1 MNKPAVI
8 LNPDAQN
15 LLQAGFFELAH
26 LLSLT
31 LGPTQGA
38 VLVDSETKERPDLLT
53 DAATIAR
60 RIIALP
66 ERGRDVGAM
75 LLRQTVW
82 RSSQREGDGTAL
94 TAVIAQAILKEATK
108 MIAAG
113 ANPMMVQRGVRQAV
127 DVAREALKAQ
137 ARPVNSDED
146 LTAVAQAV
154 TGHRALSVVLGEL
167 YDLLGAE
174 AHIIIEDFMAPLI
187 ERTYLDGGRWEGNL
201 ISPFMHTTKISK
213 KAIQTNCRVALYQE
227 RLHEAEDVEPLLE
240 LMIQNKQKKLLLVAV
255 EIKGAALETLV
266 LNHTNEETPLS
277 ITAVAL
283 PAGGERGREDLADLA
298 VLTGATSIGSHIGR
312 QLRHIQLS
320 DLGIAGRVEA
330 SNEAF
335 FVMQGG
341 GNRAVRQR
349 EIEGFKARLGQM
361 KIYDEDKKRLQMRL
375 SRLTGNAAILK
386 IGATTKAER
395 THLHQKAE
403 QGIKALAATVDGGY
417 LLGGGLALLNCK
429 TAVLASIDS
438 LNGDER
444 MGATAVF
451 DALDMPAIC
460 ILKNA
465 GVSSPESIL
474 SQLDYHPEGTIYD
487 VLTGQYKDAYTAGI
501 VDPLRVVLSSLES
514 GASGAMLALSIE
526 TIVLNKKPEMSYDP

>member
-1 MNKPAVI
+1 MNTPAVI
-8 LNPDAQN
+8 LNPEAQN
-15 LLQAGFFELAH
+15 MLQSGFYEIAH

-31 LGPTQGA
+31 LGPTQGS
-38 VLVDSETKERPDLLT
+38 VLVDSDTKERPDLLT

-60 RIIALP
+60 RIIGLP
-66 ERGRDVGAM
+66 DRGRDVGAM

-94 TAVIAQAILKEATK
+94 TAVIAQAVLKEATK

-127 DVAREALKAQ
+127 DVARKALEAQ
-137 ARPVNSDED
+137 AKPVQTDDD

-187 ERTYLDGGRWEGNL
+187 ERTYLDGGRWSGQV
-201 ISPFMHTTKISK
+201 ISPYMHSTKISK
-213 KAIQTNCRVALYQE
+213 KAIQTNCRVVLYQE
-227 RLHEAEDVEPLLE
+227 RLHDAEDVEPLLE
-240 LMIQNKQKKLLLVAV
+240 MMIKNEQKKLLLVAV

-283 PAGGERGREDLADLA
+283 PAGGERGREDMLDLET
-298 VLTGATSIGSHIGR
+298 LTGATALGSHIGR
-312 QLRHIQLS
+312 QLRHIKME
-320 DLGIAGRVEA
+320 DLGKAGRIEA
-330 SNEAF
+330 GNEHF

-341 GNRAVRQR
+341 GNRSNRQKT
-349 EIEGFKARLGQM
+349 IEAYKTQLSQM
-361 KIYDEDKKRLQMRL
+361 KVYDDQKKRLQMRIG
-375 SRLTGNAAILK
+375 RLTGHAAILK
-386 IGATTKAER
+386 IGATTKVER

-403 QGIKALAATVDGGY
+403 QGIKALAATVEGGY
-417 LLGGGLALLNCK
+417 VLGGGLALRNCQP
-429 TAVLASIDS
+429 AVWECVES
-438 LNGDER
+438 LSGDER
-444 MGATAVF
+444 MGATAVYH
-451 DALDMPAIC
+451 ALEAPALQ
-460 ILKNA
+460 ILRNA
-465 GVSSPESIL
+465 GTSSPEAL
-474 SQLDYHPEGTIYD
+474 LNQLEFQPEGTVFD
-487 VLTGQYKDAYTAGI
+487 VISGEFKDAYTAGI

-526 TIVLNKKPEMSYDP
+526 TMVLNKKPEMTFDP